1 MRPSPPLSY
10 AHLELMSTS
19 HDRSEGNINY
29 VSFVKQILN
38 QVRPLSLSL
47 SLLLPSLT
55 PPHPQ

>member
-1 MRPSPPLSY
+1 
-10 AHLELMSTS
+10 MSTS